1 MLYIERNGRSEDFE
15 YVFYKPVNFSNV
27 CGTRPVIH
35 VLRGSLLGLLGIV
48 INETVLLLL
57 N

>member
-35 VLRGSLLGLLGIV
+35 VLRGSLLELLGIV